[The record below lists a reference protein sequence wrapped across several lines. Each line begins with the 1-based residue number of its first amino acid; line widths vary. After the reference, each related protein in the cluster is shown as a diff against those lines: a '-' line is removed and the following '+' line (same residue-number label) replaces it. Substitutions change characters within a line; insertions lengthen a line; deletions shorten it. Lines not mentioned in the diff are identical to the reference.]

1 MLVGL
6 QPNDG
11 MGCTSRVEPD
21 RRWVRHHRPRHVFP
35 DVANSRTIDM
45 PRTDRFHPRRARFDG
60 DHQGWRRAPYY
71 RQRSWNTTPTSIP
84 KGRGSVVDQYPTYR
98 SAVAVPNRPD
108 GPTPLALADLSNVQ
122 KLLFEGPRVRAPG
135 SASVVDV
142 GFAARIDAAIVFSV
156 SPEEWFVVAGE
167 RVSASGVAAL
177 PAGRDRSDA
186 RSRPVPSHRTRG
198 GAGSREGVCSRLRRS
213 FHADGAAARTSV
225 AKTIA
230 EVVRMDIGKTPSY
243 LISCGRSFWFL
254 PI

>member
-1 MLVGL
+1 M
-6 QPNDG
+6 
-11 MGCTSRVEPD
+11 
-21 RRWVRHHRPRHVFP
+21 
-35 DVANSRTIDM
+35 
-45 PRTDRFHPRRARFDG
+45 
-60 DHQGWRRAPYY
+60 
-71 RQRSWNTTPTSIP
+71 
-84 KGRGSVVDQYPTYR
+84 VDQYPTYR

-177 PAGRDRSDA
+177 PAGAIDLTHGRALFRLTGREAA
-186 RSRPVPSHRTRG
+186 RVL
-198 GAGSREGVCSRLRRS
+198 EKVCALDFDGR
-213 FHADGAAARTSV
+213 FMPDGAAARTSV

-243 LISCGRSFWFL
+243 LISCGRSFGSYLFDALLDAAAEFGGVAEPWDGAPL
-254 PI
+254 